1 MKQLTGAQI
10 RQMFLD
16 FFQEKGHAV
25 EPSAS
30 LVPHED
36 PSLLWINSGVA
47 TLKKYFDGRVIPQNP
62 RITNAQKSIRT
73 NDIENVGKTARHH
86 TFFEMLGNFS
96 IGDYFK
102 EEAITWAWEFLTSDK
117 WIGFDKELLSVTI
130 HPEDEEA
137 FTIWNEKMGVPKE
150 RIIRLEENFWDIGE
164 GPSGPNTEIF
174 YDRGEAYGNDFS
186 DPELYPGGE
195 KRALLRSME
204 PCILSI

>member
-1 MKQLTGAQI
+1 
-10 RQMFLD
+10 
-16 FFQEKGHAV
+16 
-25 EPSAS
+25 
-30 LVPHED
+30 
-36 PSLLWINSGVA
+36 
-47 TLKKYFDGRVIPQNP
+47 
-62 RITNAQKSIRT
+62 
-73 NDIENVGKTARHH
+73 
-86 TFFEMLGNFS
+86 MLGNFS

-174 YDRGEAYGNDFS
+174 YDR
-186 DPELYPGGE
+186 E
-195 KRALLRSME
+195 KLTVMTLVTQNYIQAEKTSVT
-204 PCILSI
+204 